1 MDKLAISSSPEKT
14 KKKKKPDVSVQIP
27 AVSEEKSA
35 TEGAAAEGASSSGG
49 GNANEKNESATTKTR
64 TVTKPPS
71 PARQM
76 DKMDALLSPRTNVEP
91 SSSTK
96 ENSVKTID
104 ELMVEEN
111 EADVEL
117 PYDKN
122 DSVAFFDLDHTVVDT
137 NSSWLWV
144 QHEVNQGRVGAHMVL
159 TAIYWFGRYAL
170 GYGAGA
176 ERAGADAAETYKGV
190 HADKLRG
197 DVESFFNE
205 EMKHRIR
212 PGCVPVLKAHKRRS
226 QRVIMCTSTWQ
237 HPAETAAKM
246 FGFETEA
253 DDVICSHMQVT
264 EDGVL
269 NGKLAKIAYGDE
281 KYERTKEWAVKNNV
295 DLKKCYFYTDSYSD
309 VKLMEHVGYPVAVN
323 PDPRL
328 LKHAESRGWEIV
340 DWGVA
345 PQRAKKPRYHYGCL
359 NGARQSYA

>member
-1 MDKLAISSSPEKT
+1 MENLRISSSPKKKQTTTT
-14 KKKKKPDVSVQIP
+14 KKKKRDPLSVEIP
-27 AVSEEKSA
+27 ET
-35 TEGAAAEGASSSGG
+35 TE
-49 GNANEKNESATTKTR
+49 TKTNEEDLAGEKEGGTGETIQTTNKTK
-64 TVTKPPS
+64 TVWTKPPS

-76 DKMDALLSPRTNVEP
+76 DKTDALLSP
-91 SSSTK
+91 TK
-96 ENSVKTID
+96 IECEQIEKDNDAKTID
-104 ELMVEEN
+104 ELLMESDI
-111 EADVEL
+111 ADVDL

-144 QHEVNQGRVGAHMVL
+144 QHEVNSGRVGAHMIL

-197 DVESFFNE
+197 DVESFFDE

-212 PGCVPVLKAHKRRS
+212 PGCVPVLKAHKSRS

-253 DDVICSHMQVT
+253 DDVICSHMQMD
-264 EDGVL
+264 EEGVL

-281 KYERTKEWAVKNNV
+281 KYERTKEWAIKNSV